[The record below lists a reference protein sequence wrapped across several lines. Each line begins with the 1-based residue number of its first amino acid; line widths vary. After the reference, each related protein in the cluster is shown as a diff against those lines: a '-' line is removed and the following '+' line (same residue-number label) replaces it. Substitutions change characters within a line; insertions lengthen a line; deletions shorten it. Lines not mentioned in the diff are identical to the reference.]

1 MKIWETIILQFHS
14 YVLHVYGNVVF
25 SYKMVLWM
33 VKDAKLEKGVT
44 RLLLSCWA
52 LKCLHML
59 HKEQIM
65 KLTLPEPPLETSKK
79 IMLYFLNDL
88 YLIIYD
94 FSYML
99 YSALIRKE

>member
-65 KLTLPEPPLETSKK
+65 MLTLPEPPLKLQRK
-79 IMLYFLNDL
+79 L
-88 YLIIYD
+88 
-94 FSYML
+94 SY
-99 YSALIRKE
+99 IF